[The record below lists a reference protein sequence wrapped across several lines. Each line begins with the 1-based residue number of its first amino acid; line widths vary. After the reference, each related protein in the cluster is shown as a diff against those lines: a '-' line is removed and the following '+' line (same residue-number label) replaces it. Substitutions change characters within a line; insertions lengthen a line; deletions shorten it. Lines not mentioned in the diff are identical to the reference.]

1 MCALC
6 RTFSLKVCALPYY
19 EKRRIREI
27 IEGISG
33 LSRDFNLFIFQL
45 FLISSDAGGQSMK
58 YGIKITDA
66 SGGEYVL
73 CAEGT
78 DRFQTFRT
86 YSKADDYNYEFEN
99 TLPDGMKS
107 EVVTL

>member
-1 MCALC
+1 
-6 RTFSLKVCALPYY
+6 
-19 EKRRIREI
+19 
-27 IEGISG
+27 
-33 LSRDFNLFIFQL
+33 
-45 FLISSDAGGQSMK
+45 MK